1 MESDIIDIVYIKRTL
16 IILSLFALLFS
27 VNVIVGTYGK
37 YLTTVN
43 ETTDIK
49 IAKWSILV
57 NNEDVRNGTTQSNV
71 ITPVFLG
78 NSNIN
83 EDVIAPTA
91 EGYFDLV
98 IDGTNADVSF
108 RYDID
113 ISVSETSSVS
123 DLVVT
128 GYSING
134 GETLDYTDTISNIV
148 PFQSE
153 NKINIIRVYIK
164 WDDGENST
172 MTNEEDTETTTLN
185 VDAKMDVSLTFTQIA
200 S

>member
-1 MESDIIDIVYIKRTL
+1 MV
-16 IILSLFALLFS
+16 LSLFALLFS
-27 VNVIVGTYGK
+27 INVIMGTYGK
-37 YLTTVN
+37 YLTTLD

-57 NNEDVRNGTTQSNV
+57 NNEDVRNGTTQNSV

-113 ISVSETSSVS
+113 VAVADTSSVT

-128 GYSING
+128 GYSINAG
-134 GETLDYTDTISNIV
+134 TMQEYTDTISNIV

-153 NKINIIRVYIK
+153 NKVNIIRIYIM
-164 WDDGENST
+164 WDDGDDST
-172 MTNEEDTETTTLN
+172 MTNEQDTETTTMN
-185 VDAKMDVSLTFTQIA
+185 IDAKMDVSLTFTQIA